1 MKHPNI
7 CKKNSIVAN
16 QKSIPYQTDRLDMHE
31 NFILLKLIN
40 NFERIK
46 YDMISETSY
55 RGVMYSERVNN
66 VGKYKSYQAERK
78 PLVN

>member
-1 MKHPNI
+1 
-7 CKKNSIVAN
+7 
-16 QKSIPYQTDRLDMHE
+16 
-31 NFILLKLIN
+31 
-40 NFERIK
+40 
-46 YDMISETSY
+46 MISETSY

>member
-16 QKSIPYQTDRLDMHE
+16 HKSIPYQTDRLDMLE
-31 NFILLKLIN
+31 NFILLKLRN
-40 NFERIK
+40 NFEKIK

-66 VGKYKSYQAERK
+66 VGK
-78 PLVN
+78 

>member
-16 QKSIPYQTDRLDMHE
+16 QKSIPYQTDTLDMHE
-31 NFILLKLIN
+31 NFILLKLRN

-66 VGKYKSYQAERK
+66 VGK
-78 PLVN
+78 

>member
-31 NFILLKLIN
+31 NFILLKLRN

-46 YDMISETSY
+46 
-55 RGVMYSERVNN
+55 
-66 VGKYKSYQAERK
+66 
-78 PLVN
+78 